1 MVENLFEANHFC
13 RLCGK
18 EEMREIIDFGD
29 MALTGVF
36 ATDGLSVQ
44 KAPLQLVRCIA
55 CGMTQLGHRFDP
67 SVLYGETYGYES
79 HLNSS
84 MTKHL
89 KSKARTLE
97 ATYLS
102 DIQSPIIVD
111 IASNDG
117 TLLSGYINSDAKLI
131 GIDPLIDHVS
141 DHYPKESIKIS
152 NFFSKE
158 NFFSKSSD
166 KANLVTSLSVLY
178 DLDDPRKFAS
188 DIFEILENEGIW
200 HFEQSYLPTMVETLS
215 YDTICHEHLLY
226 FSLTNIQNLLTFS
239 GFQIID
245 VSLNSING
253 GSIAVTAIKSK
264 STVEQSP
271 FVSYLL
277 NQESL
282 NGFDTDEALLAFAE
296 KAKSHKK
303 SLKTLI
309 ENYKDNGYKVVGL
322 GASTKGNVLLQ
333 WLGLDNTYIKYI
345 GDINPKK
352 FNAQCPGSGIPIIK
366 ESKIFDAADQ
376 KTIALVLPWHFRD
389 GIVTG
394 SERYLSKGGKLLF
407 PLPQIQVVGI

>member
-1 MVENLFEANHFC
+1 VENLFEANHFC
-13 RLCGK
+13 RLCGQQ
-18 EEMREIIDFGD
+18 EMREIIDFGD

-36 ATDGLSVQ
+36 VTEGLSVQ
-44 KAPLQLVRCIA
+44 KAPLKLVRCTA

-102 DIQSPIIVD
+102 DIQSPVIVD

-141 DHYPKESIKIS
+141 NHYPKESIKIS
-152 NFFSKE
+152 DFFSKE

-178 DLDDPRKFAS
+178 DLDDPRQFAS
-188 DIFEILENEGIW
+188 DIFEILDNEGIW

-226 FSLTNIQNLLTFS
+226 FSLSNIQDLLTFS

-253 GSIAVTAIKSK
+253 GSIAVTAIKSD

-303 SLKTLI
+303 SLKMLI
-309 ENYKDNGYKVVGL
+309 EDYKENGYKVVGL

-352 FNAQCPGSGIPIIK
+352 FNAQCPGSGIPIIE

-389 GIVTG
+389 GIVTN

>member
-1 MVENLFEANHFC
+1 
-13 RLCGK
+13 
-18 EEMREIIDFGD
+18 MREIIDFGD

-36 ATDGLSVQ
+36 VTEGLSVQ
-44 KAPLQLVRCIA
+44 KAPLKLVRCIA

-102 DIQSPIIVD
+102 EIRSPIIVD

-117 TLLSGYINSDAKLI
+117 TLLSGYINSDSKLI

-141 DHYPKESIKIS
+141 DHYPKKSIKIS
-152 NFFSKE
+152 DFFSKE
-158 NFFSKSSD
+158 NFFSKSSE

-178 DLDDPRKFAS
+178 DLDDPRQFAS
-188 DIFEILENEGIW
+188 DIFEILDNEGIW

-226 FSLTNIQNLLTFS
+226 FSLRNIQNLLTFA

-253 GSIAVTAIKSK
+253 GSIAVTAIKSDSK
-264 STVEQSP
+264 VEQSP

-277 NQESL
+277 NQESF
-282 NGFDTDEALLAFAE
+282 NGFDTDEALLAFAKE
-296 KAKSHKK
+296 AKSHKK
-303 SLKTLI
+303 SLKMLI
-309 ENYKDNGYKVVGL
+309 EDYKENGYKVVGL

-333 WLGLDNTYIKYI
+333 WLGLDKTYIEYI

-352 FNAQCPGSGIPIIK
+352 FNAQCPGSGIPIIE

-376 KTIALVLPWHFRD
+376 RTIALVLPWHFRD
-389 GIVTG
+389 GIVTN

>member
-1 MVENLFEANHFC
+1 VENLFEANRFC
-13 RLCGK
+13 RLCGH
-18 EEMREIIDFGD
+18 EELSEIIDFGD

-36 ATDGLSVQ
+36 VKEGSNVR
-44 KAPLQLVRCIA
+44 KAPLKLVRCKD

-67 SVLYGETYGYES
+67 SALYGETYGYES

-84 MTKHL
+84 MSKHL

-97 ATYLS
+97 ATYLN

-117 TLLSGYINSDAKLI
+117 TLLSGYTKSDAKLI
-131 GIDPLIDHVS
+131 GIDPLINYVS
-141 DHYPKESIKIS
+141 NHYPEECIKIS
-152 NFFSKE
+152 DFFSKD
-158 NFFSKSSD
+158 NFFSKSSG

-178 DLDDPRKFAS
+178 DLDDPRQFAK
-188 DIFEILENEGIW
+188 DVFEILDDEGIW

-226 FSLTNIQNLLTFS
+226 FSLKNIQNLLTFS

-253 GSIAVTAIKSK
+253 GSIAITAIKSDSK
-264 STVEQSP
+264 VQQSP

-282 NGFDTDEALLAFAE
+282 KGFDSEEALLVFAE
-296 KAKSHKK
+296 KSKSHKK
-303 SLKTLI
+303 ELKVLI
-309 ENYKDNGYKVVGL
+309 EEYKKAGYKVVGL

-333 WLGLDNTYIKYI
+333 WLGLDRTYIEYI

-352 FNAQCPGSGIPIIK
+352 FDAQCPGSGIPII
-366 ESKIFDAADQ
+366 EENKIFAEADQ
-376 KTIALVLPWHFRD
+376 RTIALVLPWHFRD
-389 GIVTG
+389 GIVTN
-394 SERYLSKGGKLLF
+394 SEKYLSKGGKLLF

>member
-1 MVENLFEANHFC
+1 MKNLFEANHFC
-13 RLCGK
+13 RLCGHG
-18 EEMREIIDFGD
+18 EMSEIIDFGE

-36 ATDGLSVQ
+36 VAEGSSVR
-44 KAPLQLVRCIA
+44 KAPLKLVRCIA

-67 SVLYGETYGYES
+67 SALYGETYGYES

-97 ATYLS
+97 ATYLKN
-102 DIQSPIIVD
+102 INSPIIVD

-117 TLLSGYINSDAKLI
+117 TLLSGYLNTDAKLV

-141 DHYPKESIKIS
+141 DRYPKESIKIS
-152 NFFSKE
+152 EFFSKE
-158 NFFSKSSD
+158 NFLSKSIG

-188 DIFEILENEGIW
+188 DVFEILENEGIW
-200 HFEQSYLPTMVETLS
+200 HFEQSYLPTMLDTLS

-226 FSLTNIQNLLTFS
+226 FSLRNIQNLLTFS

-253 GSIAVTAIKSK
+253 GSIAVTAVKSE
-264 STVEQSP
+264 SQVEKSP
-271 FVSYLL
+271 FVNYLL

-282 NGFDTDEALLAFAE
+282 NGFDTDEALLKFAR
-296 KAKSHKK
+296 KAKSHKEA
-303 SLKTLI
+303 LKRLI
-309 ENYKDNGYKVVGL
+309 EDYKEKGYKVVGL

-333 WLGLDNTYIKYI
+333 WLGLDKTYIEHI

-352 FNAQCPGSGIPIIK
+352 FNAQCPGSGIPIIEEK
-366 ESKIFDAADQ
+366 KIYDEADQ
-376 KTIALVLPWHFRD
+376 RTIALVLPWHFRD
-389 GIVTG
+389 GIVSN
-394 SERYLSKGGKLLF
+394 SEQYLSKGGKLLF